1 MNVIK
6 LFQDGANRLSQS
18 VYVTLTLF
26 FKAEIRNH
34 ASGLALY
41 FFLSSIPLAYLLNTL
56 ISGNLELSE
65 ALYFLL
71 NMLHLNFMNVDF
83 SRSSDQYYGLFK
95 VTSWVTLLV
104 LLWSS
109 SGLMRSVYGAF
120 VVIFASPRRRHFI
133 SLNLMAFMIIP
144 FAFLLLEIW
153 SLGDYLTIHYN
164 YANISNPLL
173 VQTMKAGFLFISMLT
188 PFLVTWA
195 TVFLTYFFMPPSRPR
210 LPPAI
215 ATSFACALS
224 VTLFQF
230 LTNTV
235 FQVDQYIRVYGSLGA
250 IIFYLIWA
258 YVVSLLFLLCAEFLH
273 VSSKIDVIA
282 MEKLFLDSGERG
294 PLANRIEHFLFRR
307 SKRLFEKYGRSCL
320 KGDIIIHQNAEPS
333 DIYYLYS
340 GKIGIYQAGP
350 EGPVRIGEV
359 KEDGLFGELD
369 YLLSVSTS
377 ATFVAETE
385 CFLFTLSPA
394 MFEELVNSSLK
405 LSRQVIDS
413 FRHHLEQPRAEA

>member
-1 MNVIK
+1 MNTIR
-6 LFQDGANRLSQS
+6 LFRNGANWLSQS

-26 FKAEIRNH
+26 FKTEIRNH

-41 FFLSSIPLAYLLNTL
+41 FFLSAIPLAYLLNTF

-71 NMLHLNFMNVDF
+71 SMLHLNFMNVDF

-95 VTSWVTLLV
+95 ITSWVSLLV

-109 SGLMRSVYGAF
+109 SGLTRSVHGAF
-120 VVIFASPRRRHFI
+120 AVIFASPRRRHFI
-133 SLNLMAFMIIP
+133 AVNLIAFMIIP
-144 FAFLLLEIW
+144 FAFLLLELW
-153 SLGDYLTIHYN
+153 SLGDYLTIHFSYED
-164 YANISNPLL
+164 IRNPLL
-173 VQTMKAGFLFISMLT
+173 VQAMKACFLFISRLT

-195 TVFLTYFFMPPSRPR
+195 IVFLTYFFMPPSRPR

-215 ATSFACALS
+215 ATGFACAFS
-224 VTLFQF
+224 VALFQY

-250 IIFYLIWA
+250 IIFSLIWA
-258 YVVSLLFLLCAEFLH
+258 YVISLVFLFFAEFLH

-282 MEKLFLDSGERG
+282 MERIFLDSGERG
-294 PLANRIEHFLFRR
+294 PLADRIEHFLFRR
-307 SKRLFEKYGRSCL
+307 SRRLFEKYGRSCR
-320 KGDIIIHQNAEPS
+320 KGDIIVHQNAEPS
-333 DIYYLYS
+333 EIYYLYS

-369 YLLSVSTS
+369 YLLGVSAS

-394 MFEELVNSSLK
+394 MFEALVNSSLK
-405 LSRQVIDS
+405 LSRLVIDS
-413 FRHHLEQPRAEA
+413 FCQRFEPPKA

>member
-1 MNVIK
+1 MNTTR
-6 LFQDGANRLSQS
+6 LFRDGANWLSQS

-26 FKAEIRNH
+26 FKTEIRNH

-83 SRSSDQYYGLFK
+83 SRSSDQYYGLFRI
-95 VTSWVTLLV
+95 TSWVSLLV

-109 SGLMRSVYGAF
+109 SSLTRSVHGAF

-133 SLNLMAFMIIP
+133 AINLIAFMVIP
-144 FAFLLLEIW
+144 FAFLLLELW

-173 VQTMKAGFLFISMLT
+173 VQTMKACFLFISMLT

-195 TVFLTYFFMPPSRPR
+195 IVFLTYFFMSPSRPR
-210 LPPAI
+210 LSPAI
-215 ATSFACALS
+215 ATSFACAFFIA
-224 VTLFQF
+224 LFQY

-250 IIFYLIWA
+250 IIFSLIWA
-258 YVVSLLFLLCAEFLH
+258 YVISLLFLIFAEFLH

-282 MEKLFLDSGERG
+282 MEKIFLDSKDRG

-307 SKRLFEKYGRSCL
+307 SERLFEKYGRSCR
-320 KGDIIIHQNAEPS
+320 KDDIIIHQGGNPS
-333 DIYYLYS
+333 QIYYLYS
-340 GKIGIYQAGP
+340 GKVGIYQAGP
-350 EGPVRIGEV
+350 EGLVRIGEV
-359 KEDGLFGELD
+359 KEGGLLGEVD
-369 YLLSVSTS
+369 YLLGDSAG

-385 CFLFTLSPA
+385 CFLFTLSPE

-413 FRHHLEQPRAEA
+413 FRHHFEQSRAKA

>member
-1 MNVIK
+1 MNAIR
-6 LFQDGANRLSQS
+6 LFRDGANWFFQS

-26 FKAEIRNH
+26 FKTEIRNH

-83 SRSSDQYYGLFK
+83 ARSSDQYYGLFK
-95 VTSWVTLLV
+95 ITSWVTLLV

-109 SGLMRSVYGAF
+109 SGLMRSVHGAF

-133 SLNLMAFMIIP
+133 AINLMALMIIP

-153 SLGDYLTIHYN
+153 SLGDYLAIHYN

-173 VQTMKAGFLFISMLT
+173 VQAMKACFPFIGMLT

-195 TVFLTYFFMPPSRPR
+195 IVFLAYFFMPPSRPR

-258 YVVSLLFLLCAEFLH
+258 YVISLLFLLCAEFLH

-282 MEKLFLDSGERG
+282 MEKLFLDSNERG
-294 PLANRIEHFLFRR
+294 PLANRIERFLFKH
-307 SKRLFEKYGRSCL
+307 SERLFEKYGRSCR
-320 KGDIIIHQNAEPS
+320 KGDIIVHQNAEPS
-333 DIYYLYS
+333 EIYYLYS
-340 GKIGIYQAGP
+340 GKIGIYKAGP
-350 EGPVRIGEV
+350 DGSVRIGEV
-359 KEDGLFGELD
+359 QEGGLLGEVD
-369 YLLSVSTS
+369 YLLGVSAS
-377 ATFVAETE
+377 ATFVAEAE

-394 MFEELVNSSLK
+394 MFEELLNSSLK

-413 FRHHLEQPRAEA
+413 FRHHFEQCRAKA